1 MNKTG
6 FGFLRLPRLDPSD
19 EKSVNYDL
27 LNEMVDVFLAKGGT
41 YFDTAYTY
49 LGGISEEALRRS
61 LVERHPRGS
70 FRIADKL
77 PGYKVKSYEECQVLF
92 DEQLERCGVDY
103 FDVYMLHWLNNKNYA
118 LAEQYDEFRFLR
130 ELKEAGKAKKIGFS
144 YHDGPEL
151 LDQILSAHP
160 EIDIVQIQVNYL
172 DWNSESLRARELYEV
187 GVKHRKT
194 MVIMEP
200 VKGGN
205 LTKLPATAEVLLKEL
220 RPNESIASWAIRFA
234 SSLEHVAIVLSGM
247 NTMEQ
252 LLDNMRDLDPV
263 TGEEC
268 AVLEQAAEIIRANT
282 AIPCTGCSYCTPNCP
297 MNIPIPRYFAMYNDY
312 KRYPDELWKMKPVYR
327 ETIANFGAASACI
340 ECRNCERNC
349 PQKLE
354 ITSFLK
360 DVREAFEPTR

>member
-6 FGFLRLPRLDPSD
+6 FGFLRLPRLNPAD

-27 LNEMVDVFLAKGGT
+27 LNQMVDTFLEKGGT

-49 LGGISEEALRRS
+49 LGGVSEEALRKS
-61 LVERHPRGS
+61 LVERHSRER
-70 FRIADKL
+70 FQIADKL
-77 PGYKVKSYEECQVLF
+77 PGYKAKSYDDCQIF
-92 DEQLERCGVDY
+92 FNEQLERCGVDF
-103 FDVYMLHWLNNKNYA
+103 FDVYMLHWLNAKNYA
-118 LAEQYDEFRFLR
+118 LAEQYDEFRFLY
-130 ELKEAGKAKKIGFS
+130 ELKASGKAKKIGFS

-151 LDQILSAHP
+151 LDRILTRHP

-172 DWNSESLRARELYEV
+172 DWNSEALRAKELYEV
-187 GVKHRKT
+187 GVKHGKT

-205 LTKLPATAEVLLKEL
+205 LANLPEHAAKILTNL

-252 LLDNMRDLDPV
+252 LHDNMRDLDPI
-263 TGEEC
+263 TEQE
-268 AVLEQAAEIIRANT
+268 AAALEQAAEIIRANT
-282 AIPCTGCSYCTPNCP
+282 AIPCTGCNYCAPNCP
-297 MNIPIPRYFAMYNDY
+297 MNIPIPRYFAMFNDY
-312 KRYPDELWKMKPVYR
+312 KRYPDELWKMKPIYR
-327 ETIANFGAASACI
+327 ETIKQFNPASACI
-340 ECRNCERNC
+340 GCKNCERNC

-354 ITSFLK
+354 ITTFLK
-360 DVREAFEPTR
+360 HVKETFE